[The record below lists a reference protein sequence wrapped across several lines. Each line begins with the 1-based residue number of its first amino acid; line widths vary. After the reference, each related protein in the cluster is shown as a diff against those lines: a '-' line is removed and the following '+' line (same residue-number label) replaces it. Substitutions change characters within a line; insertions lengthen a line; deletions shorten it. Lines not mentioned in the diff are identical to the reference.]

1 MTQKNIDSLFVCTIQ
16 MVISIMM
23 TVPLEKDD
31 RNVLLTLADVINN
44 LP

>member
-1 MTQKNIDSLFVCTIQ
+1 MHTIQ
-16 MVISIMM
+16 VVISIVM

-44 LP
+44 FP